1 MADSNR
7 FMRNKDLIDQKLL
20 KSVSV
25 IGAGGVGSMLIPCA
39 AMMGFKKFVLW
50 DNETLEEHNLSTTAY
65 PDIMIGRPKVKAA
78 TESIRRYCNAKW
90 THIAA
95 KNELWFP
102 NCDLE
107 DIVFMAPDNMETRLS
122 VWRKWRTNPNRIC
135 LVDMRMGALGIEVIT
150 LSKDNSDYF
159 PSTWKASTE
168 ISDEPCTAKH
178 TIFTATT
185 VSGIG
190 LSQAFNVLHD
200 KPFYS
205 YIWMSLSPFKVV
217 REGFNHNMKNG
228 VVNEESQEET
238 VIG

>member
-1 MADSNR
+1 
-7 FMRNKDLIDQKLL
+7 
-20 KSVSV
+20 
-25 IGAGGVGSMLIPCA
+25 
-39 AMMGFKKFVLW
+39 
-50 DNETLEEHNLSTTAY
+50 
-65 PDIMIGRPKVKAA
+65 
-78 TESIRRYCNAKW
+78 
-90 THIAA
+90 
-95 KNELWFP
+95 
-102 NCDLE
+102 
-107 DIVFMAPDNMETRLS
+107 MAPDNMETRLS

>member
-1 MADSNR
+1 MASNR
-7 FMRNKDLIDQKLL
+7 FLRNKDLINQKRLNA
-20 KSVSV
+20 VSV

-50 DNETLEEHNLSTTAY
+50 DDDKLEEHNLSTTAY
-65 PDIMIGRPKVKAA
+65 PDSLIGKPKVEAA

-95 KNELWFP
+95 KNELWYP

-107 DIVFMAPDNMETRLS
+107 DIVFMAPDNMEVRLS
-122 VWRKWRTNPNRIC
+122 VWRKWRTNENRIC
-135 LVDMRMGALGIEVIT
+135 LIDMRMGALGMEVIT
-150 LSKDNSDYF
+150 LSKENSDYY
-159 PSTWKASTE
+159 PSTWKASTD

-190 LSQAFNVLHD
+190 LSQAFNVLHN

-205 YIWMSLSPFKVV
+205 YIWMSLSPFKVI
-217 REGFNHNMKNG
+217 REGFNQNIKVG
-228 VVNEESQEET
+228 VVSNGESQKEA
-238 VIG
+238 VVG